1 MSQPFITKFTNGYIL
16 QDGQLVAGDLWISS
30 ESGRII
36 SSQSAFYASHIQPD
50 QIVDL
55 KGRTLAPGFLDVQ
68 LNGGHG
74 FDFSIPEPDF
84 ESKLAETNKRFVK
97 NGVTSYLPTV
107 ISQQAEVYKEVLPHL
122 GPSGEDRDPSKGAE
136 SLGAHVEGPFLAP
149 CRNGIHN
156 KSVLQAAETWSEIEA
171 CYGTFNLENIRKV
184 TAAPERGSMISLI
197 PEFTSRGIVFSMGHS
212 DADFETA
219 SSAIAAGATMVTH
232 MFNAMRPFGHRDP
245 GIFGLLGQS
254 ASTPNTPTAS
264 RPSSRAG
271 SASTSPNRSPRSSRT
286 TPRSSLSISTTTS
299 DLDAELRKPQLPQSP
314 DSQPWFGLIADGIH
328 LSPQSLKIAY
338 SAFPDGAILVTD
350 ALKFAG
356 LPDGTYQWT
365 NGDVVVKEGASIRH
379 AQNGRLAGV
388 AVSLIECVNNF
399 RKFTGCGTAKA
410 LECVTSHPAAMLGPD
425 VKKTKGKLDVG
436 MDADLVVL
444 SGGANDEDELK
455 VDGVW
460 KFGVQVA

>member
-1 MSQPFITKFTNGYIL
+1 MSQPVITKFTNGFIL
-16 QDGQLVAGDLWISS
+16 RNGSLTAGDLWISS
-30 ESGRII
+30 ETGKII
-36 SSQSAFYASHIQPD
+36 ASQTAFYSSHLQPD
-50 QIVDL
+50 QTVDL
-55 KGRTLAPGFLDVQ
+55 KGKILSPGLIDVQ

-74 FDFSIPEPDF
+74 FDFSIPELDF
-84 ESKLAETNKRFVK
+84 QSKLTETNKRFVK
-97 NGVTSYLPTV
+97 SGVTSYLPTI
-107 ISQQAEVYKEVLPHL
+107 ISQQGEVYKEVLPYL
-122 GPSGEDRDPSKGAE
+122 GPSGTDRDASKGAE
-136 SLGAHVEGPFLAP
+136 SLGAHVEGPFLSP

-156 KSVLQAAETWSEIEA
+156 KSVLQAAETWSDIEA
-171 CYGTFNLENIRKV
+171 CYGKSNLENIRKV
-184 TAAPERGSMISLI
+184 TAAPERGNIISLI
-197 PEFTSRGIVFSMGHS
+197 PEFTSRGIVFSLGHS

-254 ASTPNTPTAS
+254 ASNPATPNTS
-264 RPSSRAG
+264 RPPSRANST
-271 SASTSPNRSPRSSRT
+271 SASPHRSPRSSRT

-299 DLDAELRKPQLPQSP
+299 DVDTELRRPRMPKPG
-314 DSQPWFGLIADGIH
+314 DSQPFFGLIADGIH

-338 SAFPDGAILVTD
+338 SAFPEGAILVTD

-356 LPDGTYQWT
+356 LPDGTYEWT

-388 AVSLIECVNNF
+388 AVSLIECINNF
-399 RKFTGCGTAKA
+399 RRFTGCGTAKA
-410 LECVTSHPAAMLGPD
+410 LECVTSHPAAMLGSD
-425 VKKTKGKLDVG
+425 VKKSKGRLEVD
-436 MDADLVVL
+436 MDADLVIL
-444 SGGANDEDELK
+444 SGGASDEEDLK

>member
-1 MSQPFITKFTNGYIL
+1 MSQPIITKFTNGYIL
-16 QDGQLVAGDLWISS
+16 QDGKLVAGDLWISS
-30 ESGRII
+30 ETGRIV
-36 SSQSAFYASHIQPD
+36 SSQSAFYSSHIQPD

-55 KGRTLAPGFLDVQ
+55 KGRTLSPGFLDVQ

-84 ESKLAETNKRFVK
+84 QTKLSETNKRFVK

-107 ISQQAEVYKEVLPHL
+107 ISQHGEIYKEVLPYL
-122 GPSGEDRDPSKGAE
+122 GPSGKDRDASKGAE

-156 KSVLQAAETWSEIEA
+156 KSVLQAASTWSEIES
-171 CYGTFNLENIRKV
+171 CYGTSNLEYIRKI
-184 TAAPERGSMISLI
+184 TAAPERGNMISLI
-197 PEFTSRGIVFSMGHS
+197 PEFTSRGIVFSLGHS

-219 SSAIAAGATMVTH
+219 SAAVTAGATMVTH

-254 ASTPNTPTAS
+254 ASTPNTPTTSRPAS
-264 RPSSRAG
+264 RSNST
-271 SASTSPNRSPRSSRT
+271 SASPNRSPRSSRA

-299 DLDAELRKPQLPQSP
+299 DIDVELRRPRLPKSP

-338 SAFPDGAILVTD
+338 SAFPNGAILVTD

-356 LPDGTYQWT
+356 LPDGTYEWT
-365 NGDVVVKEGASIRH
+365 NGDVVVKDGASIRH
-379 AQNGRLAGV
+379 AENGRLAGV

-399 RKFTGCGTAKA
+399 RRFTGCGTAGA
-410 LECVTSHPAAMLGPD
+410 LECVTSHPAAMLGSD
-425 VKKTKGKLDVG
+425 VKASKGRLDVG
-436 MDADLVVL
+436 MDADLVIL
-444 SGGANDEDELK
+444 SGGGSDEEDLK
-455 VDGVW
+455 VDAVW